1 MARLAEPLMSRGG
14 SLVTPGYPGGEHVVE
29 DCDMMRSVN
38 AVPGATARSDARRP
52 VPTAL
57 LFASDC
63 TSGITGEV
71 LDINAGAHVES
82 PVLAAGI
89 NVKSEESQ

>member
-1 MARLAEPLMSRGG
+1 MTRLAEPWMSRGG
-14 SLVTPGYPGGEHVVE
+14 SLVTPGYPGGEHGVD

-38 AVPGATARSDARRP
+38 AVPGTTARSDAPRP

-71 LDINAGAHVES
+71 LDINAGVHVES

>member
-1 MARLAEPLMSRGG
+1 MTRLAEPWMSRGG
-14 SLVTPGYPGGEHVVE
+14 SLVTPGYPSGEHGVE
-29 DCDMMRSVN
+29 DCDKMRSVN
-38 AVPGATARSDARRP
+38 AVPGTTARSDAPRP

-71 LDINAGAHVES
+71 LDINAGVHVES
-82 PVLAAGI
+82 LVLAAGI